1 MNERKE
7 DENEKSLGGRNPRKK
22 RTAGRNKKKVI
33 YTYL

>member
-7 DENEKSLGGRNPRKK
+7 DEAEKSLGSGNPRKK
-22 RTAGRNKKKVI
+22 EQQVRTKKKVI